1 MDIKKYFLK
10 FLGSLSFCFFMP
22 ILSYAANDS
31 TIIFEVC
38 DTNMSECK
46 EVNNNIFSKNF
57 VIGEVIPVQLSIK
70 NPENAPIY
78 SVQSWIKYNPTI
90 FSITNLNDDLSD
102 FPLAAPGEFKV
113 QNDRGEIRIG
123 RAVTGSAIEKN
134 KIIIASFDLKILK
147 NPNATTLLFYDYQS
161 NDVGKTSVVTIGSNI
176 PVNILDT
183 KPEDLQFENL
193 SSSAKVYSRPSNIP
207 KNNNSENS
215 NQNSQNSQNS
225 ETSNQ
230 NNISKDIENIE
241 FIDISRP
248 QKFRSRTYESGKTE
262 HIWEQG
268 EDERIIGYYLYYS
281 TTSGRY
287 MHRRDVGNTNVY
299 SFPEDFFEKGRR
311 IYFSVQAYG
320 KDGKVS
326 DFSDENYVVIGT
338 KGSESHPFFEQ
349 IFPEA
354 KSVKKDDKYNYY
366 SNNENLTADQL
377 NTRSMPT
384 PKSNTTSGFNISLYF
399 ILLVGGVLMFFSGRF
414 ILQNE

>member
-22 ILSYAANDS
+22 IVSYGAGES
-31 TIIFEVC
+31 TIVFEIC
-38 DTNMSECK
+38 ETGKSECR
-46 EVNNNIFSKNF
+46 EFDNNIFSKKF
-57 VIGEVIPVQLSIK
+57 EVGEVVPLQLSIK

-90 FSITNLNDDLSD
+90 FSISNLNDDSSD

-113 QNDRGEIRIG
+113 QDDRGELRIG
-123 RAVTGSAIEKN
+123 RAVTGSAVEKN
-134 KIIIASFDLKILK
+134 KIIIANFDLKILK
-147 NPNATTLLFYDYQS
+147 NPNATTLRFYDYQS
-161 NDVGKTSVVTIGSNI
+161 NDIGKTAVVTIGSNI

-183 KPEDLQFENL
+183 KPQDLQFENL
-193 SSSAKVYSRPSNIP
+193 SSSAKVYSRPSNLP
-207 KNNNSENS
+207 TNNNSSSSNNSENS
-215 NQNSQNSQNS
+215 S
-225 ETSNQ
+225 TSN
-230 NNISKDIENIE
+230 NSSASENIE
-241 FIDISRP
+241 FVDIPRP

-287 MHRRDVGNTNVY
+287 MHRRDVGDTNVY

-311 IYFSVQAYG
+311 IYFSVQAYA

-326 DFSDENYVVIGT
+326 DFSDENYVVVGT

-349 IFPEA
+349 IFPDA
-354 KSVKKDDKYNYY
+354 KLVTNDDKYNYY
-366 SNNENLTADQL
+366 SNNANLTADQL
-377 NTRSMPT
+377 KNKSMPT
-384 PKSNTTSGFNISLYF
+384 PQTNTSSGFGLSLYF
-399 ILLVGGVLMFFSGRF
+399 ILFIGGILMFFSGRL